1 VLRLWSLLLALLLPL
16 QAAQSDPAI
25 LQIRIVEGEGLV
37 YPAGS
42 RATRGITVQV
52 TDETGKPV
60 EGASV
65 SFRLPEDG
73 PSGAFATGSK
83 SEIATTRSD
92 GRASIWGMQWNRTV
106 GSLEVRITAV
116 KGQAR
121 AGTVCSSYIS
131 EPAAGHVSASDS
143 RVGGGSSHKWVW
155 ILLVAAG
162 AVGAG
167 AVAAAGKSSS
177 SSTPSPTALGPPSI
191 GTPTIIIG
199 HP

>member
-1 VLRLWSLLLALLLPL
+1 VLRHWSLLLALWLPL
-16 QAAQSDPAI
+16 QAAQGDPAI
-25 LQIRIVEGEGLV
+25 LQIRIIEGEGLV
-37 YPAGS
+37 YAAGS

-73 PSGAFATGSK
+73 PSGAFSTGSK
-83 SEIATTRSD
+83 SEIATTRAD
-92 GRASIWGMQWNRTV
+92 GRASVWGMQWNRTA
-106 GSLEVRITAV
+106 GSMEVRITAV

-121 AGTVCSSYIS
+121 AGTICSSYIS
-131 EPAAGHVSASDS
+131 EAAAGLVSASDS

-167 AVAAAGKSSS
+167 AVVAAGGKSSS
-177 SSTPSPTALGPPSI
+177 SSAPTAAAGPSI
-191 GTPTIIIG
+191 GTPSITIG